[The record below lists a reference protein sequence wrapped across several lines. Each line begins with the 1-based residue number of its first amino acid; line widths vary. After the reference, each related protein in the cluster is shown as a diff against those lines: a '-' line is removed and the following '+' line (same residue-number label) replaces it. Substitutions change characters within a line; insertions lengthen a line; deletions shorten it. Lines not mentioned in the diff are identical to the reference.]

1 MRVIAGEAK
10 GRPLKVPKTGTVR
23 PTTERVREAL
33 FSILE
38 AMGIEWGRVLD
49 LFAGSGALG
58 IEALSRGGEWA
69 DFVEENR
76 RCCATIQENLENTG
90 LAKRAHV
97 YNLKVRHAIN
107 LLSPAY
113 DLVLLDPPFRFP
125 HLSET

>member
-10 GRPLKVPKTGTVR
+10 GRPLKGPKTGTVR

-38 AMGIEWGRVLD
+38 AMDIEWGRVLD

-69 DFVEENR
+69 AFVEEKNGPILGR
-76 RCCATIQENLENTG
+76 EDVGAVPQSRKIWRKQDWHIEPTST
-90 LAKRAHV
+90 
-97 YNLKVRHAIN
+97 
-107 LLSPAY
+107 
-113 DLVLLDPPFRFP
+113 
-125 HLSET
+125 T